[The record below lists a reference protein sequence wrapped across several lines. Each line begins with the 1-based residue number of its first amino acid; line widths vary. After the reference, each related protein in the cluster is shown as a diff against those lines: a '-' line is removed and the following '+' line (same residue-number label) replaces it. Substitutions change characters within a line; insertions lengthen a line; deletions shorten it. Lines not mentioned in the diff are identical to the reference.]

1 MRARLLFATALV
13 LAILFLS
20 QPSLFSWGENA
31 DRLVASKAVDT
42 LPEEMQPFFQAN
54 RQFIVQ
60 HVTDLQ
66 ESVPK
71 SLNPF
76 GHPRPADFIELDH
89 YGPFPFSALP
99 REYNHAIVKFYRRTL
114 DEYGVLPWQVG
125 VYSKR
130 LTDAFNDHDWNEAKL
145 SAALLAHYVTA
156 AHDPFKTTVNF
167 DGKVTG
173 QAGVNDRFGTGLVDR
188 YQLFFFLKPNEAVFI
203 HDPTDRA
210 FEMCLTAHSLLES
223 VLLAD
228 RRAHAGLTAYTDE
241 YYDRF
246 YAQAGTL
253 LASQLS
259 DAATDVGSYW
269 MSSWIN
275 AGRPHLP
282 SQ

>member
-1 MRARLLFATALV
+1 MRSRLLSGAA
-13 LAILFLS
+13 LFLAVLLLTL
-20 QPSLFSWGENA
+20 PSSYSWGENA
-31 DRLVASKAVDT
+31 DRLVANKAMDT

-60 HVTDLQ
+60 HVSDPQ

-76 GHPRPADFIELDH
+76 EHPRPADFIALDH

-125 VYSKR
+125 LYSKR
-130 LTDAFNDHDWNEAKL
+130 LTDAFHDRNWNEAKL

-167 DGKVTG
+167 DGKLTG
-173 QAGVNDRFGTGLVDR
+173 QAGVNDRFGGGLVDR
-188 YQLFFFLKPNEAVFI
+188 YQLFFFLKPGEAVFI

-210 FEMCLTAHSLLES
+210 FEICLTAHSLLES

-228 RRAHAGLTAYTDE
+228 RRAHTGLSGYTDE

-269 MSSWIN
+269 MTAWIN
-275 AGRPHLP
+275 AGRPQLP
-282 SQ
+282 TQ